1 MHSPQTLIPTA
12 SVGNNKRAI
21 KLLVSAAILD
31 AGLPLIIEITDS
43 GSSPYIFGAIFGFCQ
58 AIGIL
63 IFLHI
68 TSNIYKDG
76 KERKEV
82 FTSKKEYKNLLFLCF
97 KNTLCGK
104 SYINATKS
112 KGLKL
117 WYAKFPFIFV
127 QIGRFG
133 ILLFALSTGY
143 VDTIIATLLFAMS
156 SWWFVLL
163 RWLDGKTT
171 LEKNKSLY
179 YGRQTYFFL
188 LFAIL
193 GVFFVNY
200 SESGTIEGTLNSTAI
215 LGVALALIA
224 GFCDGL
230 NQERSHKFGETAALT
245 FDSVKSNNN
254 SEMSRNAKMANSDK
268 SDKGK
273 IREKIMLDNTL
284 LSVAITTFITGI
296 VSLIIYLILELNS
309 NESAFKF
316 SYWWIAAIFFTLVAN
331 PLVTIFKRVANN
343 INDSLEINSIPYATP
358 MVAIFLLLVTDYA
371 EIQRLDLLLLGASII
386 IAINVI
392 INIRTEEQR
401 IKLGFKW
408 LVISIIAFGT
418 FTFLRDPI
426 LENYINQ
433 TWLWDS
439 NAGYFALLGLSAT
452 IFVFVLG
459 FRRQKLMELIAEEE
473 RTTLSLYYNIGF
485 LMNYS
490 IQQLRSFTVNY
501 FEADKN
507 KSAENKTNL
516 IQHDTA
522 ALESI
527 IVLDKSSPNTN
538 LENEKI
544 IIENTIDEY
553 CPDEQKESNK
563 LQLIEQTNY
572 LFYCKSKLKDTTE
585 IIILILMAFMTI
597 LLALSVRPGMGDWS
611 GFIYDF
617 FVLLFSSTITFLTIS
632 QLDLRLE
639 RRASVFMKPTGF
651 GNKWINSIIPSF
663 LCLFLI
669 AIFIILFYGK
679 WLSDWGW
686 ATEVSPTS
694 RLDE

>member
-1 MHSPQTLIPTA
+1 MPF
-12 SVGNNKRAI
+12 
-21 KLLVSAAILD
+21 
-31 AGLPLIIEITDS
+31 IIEITDS

-68 TSNIYKDG
+68 TSNLYKDG

-82 FTSKKEYKNLLFLCF
+82 FASKKEYRNLLFLCF

-104 SYINATKS
+104 SYINTTIL

-163 RWLDGKTT
+163 RWLDGKRT

-200 SESGTIEGTLNSTAI
+200 SESGTIEGTLNGTAI
-215 LGVALALIA
+215 LGVAIALIA

-245 FDSVKSNNN
+245 FDSIKSNNN
-254 SEMSRNAKMANSDK
+254 SEMSSNMKMVNSGK
-268 SDKGK
+268 SDKDK

-284 LSVAITTFITGI
+284 LSVAITTFITGV
-296 VSLIIYLILELNS
+296 VSLIIYVILELNS
-309 NESAFKF
+309 SENAFEF
-316 SYWWIAAIFFTLVAN
+316 SYLWIFAILFTLVAN
-331 PLVTIFKRVANN
+331 PAVTIFKRIANN
-343 INDSLEINSIPYATP
+343 VTNSLEINSIPYATP
-358 MVAIFLLLVTDYA
+358 MLAMFLLLVTDNA
-371 EIQRLDLLLLGASII
+371 KIQRLDLLLLGASII
-386 IAINVI
+386 IAINII

-408 LVISIIAFGT
+408 LLILITIFGT
-418 FTFLRDPI
+418 STFLRDPI
-426 LENYINQ
+426 LESWRNS
-433 TWLWDS
+433 TWLWDG
-439 NAGYFALLGLSAT
+439 NAGYYALLGLSAT

-459 FRRQKLMELIAEEE
+459 FRRQKLMELIGEEE
-473 RTTLSLYYNIGF
+473 RTTLSLYYNVGF
-485 LMNYS
+485 LMNCS
-490 IQQLRSFTVNY
+490 IQQLRSFIVDY
-501 FEADKN
+501 FEAGSK
-507 KSAENKTNL
+507 KSAEIKTKV
-516 IQHDTA
+516 IERDTS

-527 IVLDKSSPNTN
+527 IAIDRSLPGTN
-538 LENEKI
+538 LENERI
-544 IIENTIDEY
+544 ILENTIEKY
-553 CPDEQKESNK
+553 CRGKQKETKK
-563 LQLIEQTNY
+563 LELFEKINY
-572 LFYCKSKLKDTTE
+572 LFHLKSKLRDATE
-585 IIILILMAFMTI
+585 MIILSFMAFMTI
-597 LLALSVRPGMGDWS
+597 LLALSVRPNLGDWS
-611 GFIYDF
+611 GFIYDI
-617 FVLLFSSTITFLTIS
+617 FVLFFSSTIAVLTIS
-632 QLDLRLE
+632 QFDLRRE
-639 RRASVFMKPTGF
+639 RGSSVFIQPGGF
-651 GNKWINSIIPSF
+651 GNTWINSIIPSC

-669 AIFIILFYGK
+669 TIFIILFYGK
-679 WLSDWGW
+679 WLSDWSW
-686 ATEVSPTS
+686 AMEVRPTKILNNATLKFAKYS
-694 RLDE
+694 